1 MNDRDEKKFSEW
13 LKNSWANV
21 DSRDYPNLLS
31 REAWHAACE
40 YKQKELDKQEKYII
54 QLAKENEALKEQLN
68 KAESVIDYYSKPFVN
83 GGCYI
88 GNVDISRCHGS
99 DCEVIGAFSIGGYKA
114 REYFKNKGER

>member
-1 MNDRDEKKFSEW
+1 MNDKDKEVFLNWCYSDAGDVMLSTGEPEW
-13 LKNSWANV
+13 V
-21 DSRDYPNLLS
+21 
-31 REAWHAACE
+31 WHAACE

-68 KAESVIDYYSKPFVN
+68 KAESVIDYYSKPFVS

-88 GNVDISRCHGS
+88 GNVDISRCDGS
-99 DCEVIGAFSIGGYKA
+99 DCEIIGAFSIGGYKA